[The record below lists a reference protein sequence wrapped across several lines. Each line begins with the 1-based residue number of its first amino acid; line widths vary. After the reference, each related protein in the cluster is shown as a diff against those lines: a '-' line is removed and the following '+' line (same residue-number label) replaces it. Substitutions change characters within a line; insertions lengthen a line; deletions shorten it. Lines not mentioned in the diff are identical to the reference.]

1 MKTMLRMTF
10 LFAFVAF
17 ANILMAG
24 GNLKVNIQP
33 ISSEKALVAI
43 SSLTESNL
51 KITLEDEAGNIV
63 YYKEVAEPTGDY
75 KKVYDFSALDPGQ
88 YKLSVE
94 SDHLTSESP
103 LVIKNWKIEVGKE
116 KTTLEP
122 FFGLIN
128 GVLRCSY
135 LNFPKENLTILFYDK
150 DQVLYTKEI
159 GRNFSVTEA
168 LDLSKLDKGNYRA
181 VLLAGDKNYTYPI
194 AIN

>member
-1 MKTMLRMTF
+1 MKTMLKVTF

-17 ANILMAG
+17 ANILMAS

-51 KITLEDEAGNIV
+51 KIIVEDVQGNIV
-63 YYKEVAEPTGDY
+63 YYKEVTEPTGDY
-75 KKVYDFSALDPGQ
+75 KKVYDFSKLEAGQ
-88 YKLSVE
+88 YNLLVE
-94 SDHLTSESP
+94 SDKLTTERSFE
-103 LVIKNWKIEVGKE
+103 IKNWKIEVGKE

-122 FFGLIN
+122 FFGFNDGL
-128 GVLRCSY
+128 LRCSY
-135 LNFPKENLTILFYDK
+135 LNFPKENLTLLFYNE
-150 DQVLYTKEI
+150 DQLLYSKEI

-168 LDLSKLDKGNYRA
+168 LDLSKLDKGKYKA
-181 VLLAGDKNYTYPI
+181 VLLAGNKEFSYPI